1 MLVVDDL
8 IATGGTAQATVA
20 LVRQVGAT
28 VAGCAFL
35 IELSFL
41 EGRKLVDVEPFH
53 SVIRY

>member
-1 MLVVDDL
+1 
-8 IATGGTAQATVA
+8 
-20 LVRQVGAT
+20 